1 MNYYNKYSKKP
12 EPEVVE
18 EEVKVEND
26 IPDTCIYVQANVAP
40 VEPEVEPEM
49 EPEVEPETEPEE
61 NDILVG
67 VVEGCKKLNV
77 RAEPYLDA
85 EVISVVEIGKELM
98 IDEAKSTNDWY
109 SVCTASGAEGFCMK
123 KFITI
128 KD

>member
-1 MNYYNKYSKKP
+1 MNYYNNYSKKKP

-18 EEVKVEND
+18 EEVKTEPEAIEND
-26 IPDTCIYVQANVAP
+26 IPGTCIHVQANVMP
-40 VEPEVEPEM
+40 TEPELELEPEPEV
-49 EPEVEPETEPEE
+49 EE
-61 NDILVG
+61 NDILIG

-85 EVISVVEIGKELM
+85 EVVSIIEIGKELM